1 MDRLFR
7 RPAMIG
13 RLWLPAP
20 GLLVLATIG
29 AVFLLVVAVYRWPV
43 PSDELSYYIGARR
56 LIDGV
61 PLYDPNATVVTP
73 YAYRYP
79 PVLAQALVP
88 VALVMSPE
96 AFTAA
101 WTVLLMGC
109 LWWLAGRDIW
119 VMLALIAFP
128 PIAVELW
135 FRNIHLVLAVF
146 LVLGLRRWS
155 GFFPMGA
162 SIKLAPGLG
171 VVYLAAARRWRQVA
185 IAVAVGAGILAVSVA
200 LSPSAWAQFI
210 DITRTRGAM
219 DESGFIAIPYLWRF
233 ATGVAL
239 ALAAGLVRPRLGEP
253 LLVVAVTV
261 ASPTLWFTA
270 LSTLAALYLLMRPV
284 RDPQSAGLI
293 DATGARGPDR
303 FGLE

>member
-1 MDRLFR
+1 MSSERGAGTADRLFR
-7 RPAMIG
+7 RPVTIG

-20 GLLVLATIG
+20 GLLALAMIG

-43 PSDELSYYIGARR
+43 AADELSYYIGARR

-61 PLYDPNATVVTP
+61 PLYDPNATAVTP

-79 PVLAQALVP
+79 PVLAQVLVP
-88 VALVMSPE
+88 VALVLSPE

-135 FRNIHLVLAVF
+135 YRNVHLVLAVF

-155 GFFPMGA
+155 GFFPIAA
-162 SIKLAPGLG
+162 SIKFAPGLG
-171 VVYLAAARRWRQVA
+171 ILYLAAARRWRQA
-185 IAVAVGAGILAVSVA
+185 TIAMGVGIGILIVSVA
-200 LSPSAWAQFI
+200 LSPAAWAQFI
-210 DITRTRGAM
+210 DITMARGAM
-219 DESGFIAIPYLWRF
+219 DQSGFVAIPYVVRF
-233 ATGVAL
+233 AAGVML
-239 ALAAGLVRPRLGEP
+239 ALVGGLIRPRIGEP

-270 LSTLAALYLLMRPV
+270 LSTLAALYLLMRPARV
-284 RDPQSAGLI
+284 PLSSP
-293 DATGARGPDR
+293 AT
-303 FGLE
+303 